1 MSVQVG
7 DRRLWF
13 VRKAGLSQDTS
24 MNRAADGNFMRFLP
38 CIVMT
43 P

>member
-13 VRKAGLSQDTS
+13 VRKARLSQHTN
-24 MNRAADGNFMRFLP
+24 MNRAVDGYFKLLP
-38 CIVMT
+38 AT
-43 P
+43 FAS